1 MLLDREFPPD
11 LRVENEIEALTTEGH
26 HVFLACYTRKNF
38 PLTEQ
43 EGNFTIL
50 RHPISKFI
58 YKSSVAA
65 LTKFYHFTPSY
76 LKIHLQIKC
85 CSADISLL
93 FQILGKVSAR
103 YFQKIFV

>member
-1 MLLDREFPPD
+1 MKIDRDSGYLYYIIFAYMKILMLLDREFPPD

-50 RHPISKFI
+50 RHSLNSAELSFTMTRCIPGE
-58 YKSSVAA
+58 SS
-65 LTKFYHFTPSY
+65 
-76 LKIHLQIKC
+76 
-85 CSADISLL
+85 
-93 FQILGKVSAR
+93 R
-103 YFQKIFV
+103 